1 MRDMHVP
8 NGYFHLWKTYIQA
21 KGLEQK
27 IAEELGDEVE
37 TLSKILLSPIAMQSS
52 YEFFLKLIESTQKQG
67 LSHSFIFEMAQYVEA
82 EHFGVLGYM
91 ATRSESIA
99 EALSYILRFSRL
111 VIDGEDITPMQMYQ
125 EEDTLMLKWPY
136 ICEEYNVINEL
147 TCAMM
152 NALAKKILP
161 AYEFPLHKVY
171 MAHDAIMPIYA
182 YQKFYGCNVEFKH
195 SNYCVVLNTRSLS
208 LKPQQADP
216 SLMQLLIQQAEDAI
230 ASKPAQ
236 KSIDKQLHL
245 IIAEYLRIKQQAPK
259 VEDIAIELH
268 MSVRT
273 LQRQLK
279 KFGTSYKQILE
290 EERMLRCE
298 KLLTQHIEISEI
310 ATRLGY
316 SDQSALAR
324 AFKAFYGMTLL
335 EKKRQILKEE
345 NKI

>member
-1 MRDMHVP
+1 MQIP

-21 KGLEQK
+21 KDLAQEMDDV
-27 IAEELGDEVE
+27 LGQDTE
-37 TLSKILLSPIAMQSS
+37 TLAKILSAPIAMQSS
-52 YEFFLKLIESTQKQG
+52 YSFFLNLIEFTQKQG
-67 LSHSFIFEMAQYVEA
+67 LNTSFIFEMAQYVEA

-99 EALSYILRFSRL
+99 EALGYILKFSRL
-111 VIDGEDITPMQMYQ
+111 VIDGEDITPMQLYQ
-125 EEDTLMLKWPY
+125 EEETLMLKWPY
-136 ICEEYNVINEL
+136 ICEDYNIINEI

-152 NALAKKILP
+152 NALAQKILP
-161 AYEFPLHKVY
+161 SYEFPLHKVF
-171 MAHDAIMPIYA
+171 MAHEAMMPTYA
-182 YQKFYGCNVEFKH
+182 YQKFYGCDVEFKH
-195 SNYCVVLNTRSLS
+195 AYYCVVLNTRSLS

-216 SLMQLLIQQAEDAI
+216 SLMQLLIQQAEEAI
-230 ASKPAQ
+230 ASKPLQ
-236 KSIDKQLHL
+236 KSLDRQLHL

-259 VEDIAIELH
+259 VEEIALELH

-279 KFGTSYKQILE
+279 KLGTSYKQILE

-298 KLLTQHIEISEI
+298 KLLTQQIEISEI
-310 ATRLGY
+310 ADKLGY

-335 EKKRQILKEE
+335 EKKRHLLQDELKTH
-345 NKI
+345 